1 MPSKRRPDYCTD
13 NLVCALEYGIKPRAI
28 SSADSVLTSIFA
40 NRSEYW
46 AKLVKIIKFSHISSR
61 DSGAVALP
69 QGAAGWIMGY
79 VEA

>member
-1 MPSKRRPDYCTD
+1 MD

-28 SSADSVLTSIFA
+28 SSADGALTNVLA
-40 NRSEYW
+40 RWSEFSGQT
-46 AKLVKIIKFSHISSR
+46 VKIKQFSHISSR
-61 DSGAVALP
+61 GSGAVALP